1 MHARLRLCR
10 PSDVKKFV
18 LHGSLLSQSLE
29 FGCVYTDLSEFVWH
43 LPRQRVTSS
52 QPRRLLLAATL
63 HYSID
68 RGAAFLTTPS
78 WQHGLRPLPPF
89 LPPSASRAM
98 NDILVHGNPAIRVS
112 GASDGSLRTPS
123 APSARRSKPQKHVS
137 FQPLVRIVQDTRNLV
152 LSWRDGLS
160 ESERE
165 DKARTEERMQI
176 LAARMH
182 NVSRSRLLPRATSNT
197 ESSGNVHGGMGGCCE
212 GARLPR
218 GQR

>member
-1 MHARLRLCR
+1 M
-10 PSDVKKFV
+10 V
-18 LHGSLLSQSLE
+18 E

-52 QPRRLLLAATL
+52 QPRRFAARRYFTPLHRPRRRLLDNALLATRAT
-63 HYSID
+63 
-68 RGAAFLTTPS
+68 A
-78 WQHGLRPLPPF
+78 
-89 LPPSASRAM
+89 PPSASSRAM
-98 NDILVHGNPAIRVS
+98 NDILVHGNSAIRVS

-123 APSARRSKPQKHVS
+123 APPARRSKPQKHVS

-165 DKARTEERMQI
+165 DKTRIEERMQI

-197 ESSGNVHGGMGGCCE
+197 ESSGNVHGGMGGCRE

-218 GQR
+218 RQR